1 MPSSLLYPIPQAA
14 VRAFLASGR
23 RHFLVTG
30 GKGTGKSTL
39 LAAVLP
45 LLGAGSEPD
54 ILTFAQPKQAVYLRR
69 TATGERTRIGVFDA
83 TLPGPDTRM
92 RSLPEG
98 FCTLGMAA
106 LAAAP
111 AGGWVSVDEIGYLE
125 TTCAPYCDALRAV
138 FARCRVA
145 AAVRKAELPFLK
157 ELLTRPD
164 VFVLDLDRPFDP
176 GCVILASGLG
186 VRFGAGGKLL
196 VPFHGRPLLGRALD
210 ATTGLFRPNRRIV
223 VTRSEAAAAFCR
235 SEGVPVKLHALP
247 NRSDAIRLGLEALG
261 APEGCLFCPADQPLL
276 TVETV
281 QALLLCAAHDPGA
294 VWRPAH
300 EGEPGAPVFFP
311 QFLLSRL
318 KTLAPGQG
326 GRSLLKAAPC
336 PVRLLDCPDGRELA
350 DIDTP
355 AALAALEA
363 AAES

>member
-1 MPSSLLYPIPQAA
+1 MAVSLLYPIPRAA
-14 VRAFLASGR
+14 VRAFLASGK
-23 RHFLVTG
+23 RHFLLTG
-30 GKGTGKSTL
+30 GRGAGKSTL

-45 LLGAGSEPD
+45 LLGSGSAPD
-54 ILTFAQPKQAVYLRR
+54 ILTFARPKQGVYLCR
-69 TATGERTRIGVFDA
+69 TATGECTRIGVFDPS
-83 TLPGPDTRM
+83 LPGPDTRM
-92 RSLPEG
+92 RPVPEG
-98 FCTLGMAA
+98 FCTLGIAA
-106 LAAAP
+106 LDAAP

-125 TTCAPYCDALRAV
+125 TTCAPYCDALRAA
-138 FARCRVA
+138 FSRCRVA
-145 AAVRKAELPFLK
+145 AAVRKADLPFLQ

-186 VRFGAGGKLL
+186 VRFGPGGKLL

-210 ATTGLFRPNRRIV
+210 ATAGLFRENRRIV
-223 VTRSEAAAAFCR
+223 VTRSEEAAAFCR

-247 NRSDAIRLGLEALG
+247 NRSDTIRLGLETLG
-261 APEGCLFCPADQPLL
+261 NPEGCLFCPADQPLL
-276 TVETV
+276 STETV
-281 QALLLCAAHDPGA
+281 QALLFCAAHDPGA

-300 EGEPGAPVFFP
+300 KGEPGAPVFFP

-326 GRSLLKAAPC
+326 GRSILRDAPC

-363 AAES
+363 ES